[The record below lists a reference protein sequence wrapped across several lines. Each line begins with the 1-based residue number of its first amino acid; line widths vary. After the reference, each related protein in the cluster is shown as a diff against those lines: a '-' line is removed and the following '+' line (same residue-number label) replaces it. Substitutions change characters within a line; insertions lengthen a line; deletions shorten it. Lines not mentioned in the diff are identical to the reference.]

1 MNAIMTAPPNYLR
14 TNRLREPIGIDAET
28 VAFSWRIS
36 GETAQQAYEIEVITA
51 ARSSEGK
58 STIWCSG
65 VIQETRPFSAPY
77 AGPTLTARTAYEWR
91 VRVQRDGAWSAWS
104 DPSTFETGIPDKAA
118 WAASWIGAPSADEAD
133 DRTLYFRTT
142 LVLDSPVVRARAY
155 ATALGWYKLV
165 VNGVDHTG
173 SALVPRWT
181 PFDSYV
187 EYQAYDV
194 TASFQSGI
202 NVVGIVVAEGRYRGE
217 NGNGSRKRG
226 YGDRLGVIAE
236 IVLDL
241 ADGSQVSL
249 ATDDRWQVGR
259 GRIRSADPK
268 KGERVDLRIGQS
280 DWMNPDVPLE
290 TQVNAELLPA
300 HPREIIAEEVERVQ
314 EVARLRGKVS
324 RTPSGVQ
331 LVDFGQNFSGYAR
344 VRLAGD
350 EGTTARLLYSEV
362 LTQAGE
368 LNTGYLLPGQT
379 KQTED
384 WFQRDEAVLTPNPTE
399 YTPLFTIHGFRY
411 LAIEGAYPLT
421 EDDVDGIVVSTDMD
435 YLSDFQASDPR
446 LEQLWRN
453 AVWSLR
459 SNFTDTPTD
468 CPTRER
474 SGWTGDIQVFGP
486 TAAQIVDGDAFLRR
500 YLRNL
505 RTEQLPDGSI
515 PPFIPSEFSDG
526 RGKRPMAMVYS
537 SVGWG
542 DVTVMLPW
550 TLLNYYGDTAAI
562 RSQYTSARMWVD
574 SLARR
579 AAGKRAMGRR
589 FFKSTGEL
597 EKYIVDTG
605 FHWGEWLRPGE
616 GLALSAAKAFLR
628 APAVVATAYFAH
640 SAGLLAQMATIVGE
654 KEESARYQQL
664 AKNVANAWRSAFV
677 RAGGSRIGEDK
688 QDDYVRGLAFN
699 LLLPEQR
706 PAAVAR
712 LVELIK
718 AAGDHLGTGFLS
730 TPMLLPTL
738 VKAGHAD
745 VAYRLLTQT
754 TVPSWLGQI
763 DRGATTIWETWEGHD
778 KRGRPLASHNHYA
791 FGSVAQFLQ
800 EHVAGLAPHEPG
812 YRTIR
817 FAPIV
822 GGGITSASAS
832 VETPFGRAYS
842 GWVLLD
848 GSLTLKV
855 TVPPGATGLV
865 VLGESQYEV
874 PAGDHQFVERI
885 DVSTYAAAASLAVAS
900 D

>member
-1 MNAIMTAPPNYLR
+1 MNATMTAPPNYLR
-14 TNRLREPIGIDAET
+14 TNRLREPIGIDVET
-28 VAFSWRIS
+28 VEFSWRLS
-36 GETAQQAYEIEVITA
+36 GETGQQAYDIEVTTA
-51 ARSSEGK
+51 GHSNEG
-58 STIWCSG
+58 TTAVWRSG
-65 VIQETRPFSAPY
+65 VIPESRPFGAPY
-77 AGPTLTARTAYEWR
+77 AGSTLSARTAYEWR
-91 VRVQRDGAWSAWS
+91 VRVQRDGAWSPWS
-104 DPSTFETGIPDKAA
+104 DPAKFETGIPDKAA
-118 WAASWIGAPSADEAD
+118 WAGSWISAPSTDEAD

-142 LVLDSPVVRARAY
+142 LELDFPVVRARAY

-165 VNGVDHTG
+165 INGVDHTG

-181 PFDSYV
+181 PIDKYV
-187 EYQAYDV
+187 EYQVYDV
-194 TASFQSGI
+194 TASFHSGI

-217 NGNGSRKRG
+217 IGNGSRKRV
-226 YGDRLGVIAE
+226 YGDRLGVIADV
-236 IVLDL
+236 VLDL
-241 ADGSQVSL
+241 ADGSQVSVV
-249 ATDDRWQVGR
+249 TDDRWEVGR

-268 KGERVDLRIGQS
+268 NGERVDLRIGQS
-280 DWMNPDVPLE
+280 DWMNPDAALE
-290 TQVNAELLPA
+290 SRINAELLPA

-314 EVARLRGKVS
+314 EIARLRGKVS

-362 LTQAGE
+362 LTKAGE
-368 LNTGYLLPGQT
+368 LNTGYLVPGQT
-379 KQTED
+379 KQTPD
-384 WFQRDEAVLTPNPTE
+384 WFQRDEAILTPNPTE
-399 YTPLFTIHGFRY
+399 YTPSFTIHGFRY
-411 LAIEGAYPLT
+411 LAVEGAYPLT
-421 EDDVDGIVVSTDMD
+421 DDDVEGIVVSTDMD

-453 AVWSLR
+453 VVWSLR

-486 TAAQIVDGDAFLRR
+486 TASQLVDGDAFLRR

-505 RTEQLPDGSI
+505 RTEQLPDGSV
-515 PPFIPSEFSDG
+515 PPFIPSEFSEG
-526 RGKRPMAMVYS
+526 RGKRPMAMTYN

-550 TLLNYYGDTAAI
+550 TLLNYYGDSDAI
-562 RSQYTSARMWVD
+562 RSQYASAKMWVD
-574 SLARR
+574 SLAQR
-579 AAGKRAMGRR
+579 ARSKRAMARR
-589 FFKSTGEL
+589 FFKSIGEL

-654 KEESARYQQL
+654 REDATRYQQL
-664 AKNVANAWRSAFV
+664 AENVATAWRAAFV

-688 QDDYVRGLAFN
+688 QDDYVRGLAFD

-712 LVELIK
+712 LVELIT

-738 VKAGHAD
+738 VTAGHAD
-745 VAYRLLTQT
+745 VAYGLLMQM

-763 DRGATTIWETWEGHD
+763 ERGATTIWETWEGHD
-778 KRGRPLASHNHYA
+778 KHGKPLASHNHYA

-800 EHVAGLAPHEPG
+800 EHVAGLAPQEPG

-817 FAPIV
+817 FAPAV
-822 GGGITSASAS
+822 GGGITSASVS
-832 VETPFGRAYS
+832 VETPYGRAYS
-842 GWVLLD
+842 GWVLLE
-848 GSLTLKV
+848 GSVTLKV

-874 PAGDHQFVERI
+874 PSGDHQFVERI
-885 DVSTYAAAASLAVAS
+885 NESTRAKPASLAAAT